1 MDGCAQE
8 GSAVQ
13 GDLSVSMTIKLFDF
27 YRTPRLVFGP
37 GRVKDLGKIVA
48 SYGSKVLVVTGG
60 DSLDRTGNWERCEES
75 LKKASLRIHRYRFRG
90 EPSPEIVDSAVKEFA
105 PLSVEAVVAVGGG
118 SVMDCAKA
126 VAAMLPL
133 GEPVTPYL
141 EGVGTKTHPG
151 STLPFIAV
159 PTTAGTGSE
168 ATRNA
173 VISRVGR
180 PGFKKSLRHDN
191 FTPVCAI
198 VDPELTLPC
207 PPQVTAACG
216 MDAFTQLL
224 ESYVSPQASPVTD
237 ALALSGMEYLA
248 PALIPVST
256 NHGDSLDLRSS
267 LAYASFL
274 SGVTLANA
282 GLGIIHGL
290 AAPLGGLVCVP
301 HGVICATLVE
311 EACRMNIKRI
321 RERRGPDDIMLVK
334 YAKAGRILSGIDSPD
349 LAASCDLLLDT
360 LDQWTQK
367 LSIPRLGQYGISESD
382 LDGLATQAGQKSNP
396 VQLDLSDV
404 KAILRARL

>member
-1 MDGCAQE
+1 MP
-8 GSAVQ
+8 
-13 GDLSVSMTIKLFDF
+13 IKTFDF

-37 GRVKDLGKIVA
+37 GRVKELGQIAA

-60 DSLDRTGNWERCEES
+60 DSLDRTGNWKKCEES
-75 LKKASLRIHRYRFRG
+75 LKRASVRFRRYRFSG
-90 EPSPEIVDSAVKEFA
+90 EPSPDIVDSAVKEFT
-105 PLSVEAVVAVGGG
+105 PLPVDAVVAVGGG

-126 VAAMLPL
+126 VAALLPL

-151 STLPFIAV
+151 RTLPLIAV

-168 ATRNA
+168 ATKNA
-173 VISRVGR
+173 VISNVGR
-180 PGFKKSLRHDN
+180 QGFKKSLRHDN

-237 ALALSGMEYLA
+237 ALALSGIELMA
-248 PALIPVST
+248 PALIPAST
-256 NHGDSLDLRSS
+256 DQGGDIGLRSS
-267 LAYASFL
+267 LSYAAFL

-290 AAPLGGLVCVP
+290 AAPLGGLVPIP
-301 HGVICATLVE
+301 HGIVCATLLS
-311 EACRMNIKRI
+311 EACRVNIKRL
-321 RERRGPDDIMLVK
+321 RELRGQEDLML
-334 YAKAGRILSGIDSPD
+334 AKFARLGRIVSGAGDAHIS
-349 LAASCDLLLDT
+349 AACDILLRTLDT
-360 LDQWTQK
+360 WTEQ
-367 LSIPRLGQYGISESD
+367 LSIPRLGAYGVSESD
-382 LDGLATQAGQKSNP
+382 LDALATQAGQKNNP
-396 VQLDLSDV
+396 IQLELDDIR
-404 KAILRARL
+404 AILRARL